1 MKVLVT
7 AASFAAILAAAGQ
20 TVVSL
25 GAAEGLRSASSASEE
40 RLDLGALLAAGKVA
54 VVNRQARPLDERP
67 GAIALNEGD
76 GQGVA
81 WIAGTDFALGTIALN
96 VRGRD
101 VPQRS
106 FVGVAFHGHDD
117 KTFEAIYLRPFNFR
131 NADVARRQNA
141 VQYIAMPE
149 FDWAPLRKS
158 FPSEFENP
166 VDESID
172 PTGWV
177 PLRVVVMEKSVQVF
191 VGTGSSPALEVRRLG
206 RHDGGRVGL
215 WAGNGSDGAYADL
228 TITPR

>member
-1 MKVLVT
+1 MRVLVT
-7 AASFAAILAAAGQ
+7 AASLAAIVVAAGPSI
-20 TVVSL
+20 VSL
-25 GAAEGLRSASSASEE
+25 GSAEAASSASSVGEE
-40 RLDLGALLAAGKVA
+40 RLDLSALLAAGKLQ

-67 GAIALNEGD
+67 GAIYLNEDG

-81 WIAGTDFALGTIALN
+81 WIAGTDFGLGTIAVT

-106 FVGVAFHGHDD
+106 FVGVAFHGRDD
-117 KTFEAIYLRPFNFR
+117 QTYEAVYLRPFNFR

-149 FDWAPLRKS
+149 FDWAPLRKA

-172 PTGWV
+172 PAGWV
-177 PLRVVVMEKSVQVF
+177 PLRLVIMEKSVQVF
-191 VGTGSSPALEVRRLG
+191 VGPAQSPTLEVRRLG
-206 RHDGGRVGL
+206 QHDGGRVGL

-228 TITPR
+228 TMTSR